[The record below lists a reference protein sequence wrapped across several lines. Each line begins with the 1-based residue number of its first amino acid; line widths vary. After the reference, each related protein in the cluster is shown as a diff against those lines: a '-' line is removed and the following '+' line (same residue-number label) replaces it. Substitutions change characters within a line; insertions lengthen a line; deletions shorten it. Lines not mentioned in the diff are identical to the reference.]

1 MTYYLGIDPGR
12 QGALALL
19 SVDTGAVNCIDMPD
33 TTASLHDTV
42 AAFPIIKGCMIEKP
56 FYPQMIGVTN
66 ATKIAMAYGVLI
78 GALQWRDIPFQEV
91 PPKKWKAA
99 MDISSSKS
107 ASREKAAQTFP
118 AQSDLFKRVKDD
130 GRAEA
135 ALLAIYA
142 ADSRKRWAA

>member
-1 MTYYLGIDPGR
+1 MTYFLGIDPGKK
-12 QGALALL
+12 GALALL
-19 SVDTGAVNCIDMPD
+19 STETNTVNCIDMPD
-33 TTASLHDTV
+33 TTAVLHDTV

-66 ATKIAMAYGVLI
+66 ATKIAMAYGILI

-99 MDISSSKS
+99 VDLSSSKS

-118 AQSDLFKRVKDD
+118 TQSDLFKRVKDD